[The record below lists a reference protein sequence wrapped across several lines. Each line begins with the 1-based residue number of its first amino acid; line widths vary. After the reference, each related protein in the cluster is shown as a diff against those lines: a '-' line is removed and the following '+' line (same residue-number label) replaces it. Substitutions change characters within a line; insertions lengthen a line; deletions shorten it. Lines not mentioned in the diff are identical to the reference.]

1 VICAVNGLNTTS
13 KTQPLLVNRFN
24 GTTWQGF
31 LNTGGTPTTE
41 PTCTATG
48 VSGQVV
54 CFARGTDSALWRNEF
69 NGGAWSLTGWGGWGS
84 LGGFVGKSS
93 CSMVSSGQLAC
104 ATVGITDGALWVDQF
119 NGTGWLGW
127 TRLGGTGIGATACSS
142 LTSGKVLC
150 MMLGVNNKGTSV
162 TGP

>member
-1 VICAVNGLNTTS
+1 
-13 KTQPLLVNRFN
+13 
-24 GTTWQGF
+24 
-31 LNTGGTPTTE
+31 
-41 PTCTATG
+41 
-48 VSGQVV
+48 VS
-54 CFARGTDSALWRNEF
+54 A
-69 NGGAWSLTGWGGWGS
+69 
-84 LGGFVGKSS
+84 
-93 CSMVSSGQLAC
+93 GQLAC